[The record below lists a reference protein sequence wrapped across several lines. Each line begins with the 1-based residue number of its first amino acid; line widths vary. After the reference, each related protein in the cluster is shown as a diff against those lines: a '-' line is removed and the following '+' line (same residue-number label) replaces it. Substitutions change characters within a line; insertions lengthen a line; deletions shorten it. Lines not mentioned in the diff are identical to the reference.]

1 MHESIYFAIYI
12 ILLFLLLNNLF
23 PNNLVVNNILSILI
37 IITIFINVNP
47 YKNDENKY
55 TILKHIPSQYVPKT
69 ELLNNIDVNNI
80 KFPIIIKPINCTKCS
95 KGVIVIKNK
104 DELNNYL
111 SINSNKLNEMLY
123 QDFIP
128 YTNEVGVLYEKDL
141 FTQKG
146 KIISI
151 TKKKSEKFEIM
162 PGCYG
167 DVSCE
172 DLTKYITPKL
182 NDIIDKISNYIPNF
196 NVGRYDI
203 KYKDEESLFNGEN
216 FYILEANG
224 TMGFDLRKNTSS
236 FLMSQYYIN
245 RWFFYRLFFGI
256 KNIFTLNGYSLYDN
270 IIVIINAFEKRF
282 ICNDWE
288 SLFKGY

>member
-1 MHESIYFAIYI
+1 MYESIYFAIYI

-80 KFPIIIKPINCTKCS
+80 KFPIIIKPINCTKNS
-95 KGVIVIKNK
+95 KGVVVIKNK
-104 DELNNYL
+104 NELNDYL
-111 SINSNKLNEMLY
+111 SNNSNKLNEILY
-123 QDFIP
+123 QNFIP
-128 YTNEVGVLYEKDL
+128 YTNEVGILYEKNL

-146 KIISI
+146 RIVSI
-151 TKKKSEKFEIM
+151 TKKISQKFEIM
-162 PGCYG
+162 PGCTG

-182 NDIIDKISNYIPNF
+182 NDIIDKISNHIPNF

>member
-1 MHESIYFAIYI
+1 MHESLYFTIYI
-12 ILLFLLLNNLF
+12 ILLFLLLNNTF

-37 IITIFINVNP
+37 MMIIFINVNP
-47 YKNDENKY
+47 YNYNENKY

-69 ELLNNIDVNNI
+69 ELLNDINVNNI
-80 KFPIIIKPINCTKCS
+80 KFPIIIKPIYCAS
-95 KGVIVIKNK
+95 RSRGVVVIKNNN
-104 DELNNYL
+104 ELNNYL
-111 SINSNKLNEMLY
+111 SENSNNLSELIY

-128 YTNEVGVLYEKDL
+128 YTNEVGILYEKDL
-141 FTQKG
+141 FTKKG
-146 KIISI
+146 RIVSII
-151 TKKKSEKFEIM
+151 KKRSQKFEIM
-162 PGCYG
+162 PGCTVN
-167 DVSCE
+167 VSCE
-172 DLTKYITPKL
+172 NLTNYITPKL
-182 NDIIDKISNYIPNF
+182 NDVIDKISNNIPNF

-224 TMGFDLRKNTSS
+224 TMGFDLRKYTSS

-245 RWFFYRLFFGI
+245 RWFFYRLAFGI
-256 KNIFTLNGYSLYDN
+256 KNIFTLNGYNLYDN
-270 IIVIINAFEKRF
+270 VIVIKNAFEKRF